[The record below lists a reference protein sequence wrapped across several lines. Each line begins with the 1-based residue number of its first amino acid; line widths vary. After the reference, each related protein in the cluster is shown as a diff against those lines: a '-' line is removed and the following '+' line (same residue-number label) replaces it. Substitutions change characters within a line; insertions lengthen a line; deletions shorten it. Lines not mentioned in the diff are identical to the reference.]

1 MLLGLCTAVLA
12 IPAQDRYIQACTL
25 YLAYIGYVHTPYT
38 GLHTLYVHIP
48 CIQALS
54 GYGQDRPYTGL
65 QTLESKPGSGHV
77 HTGPGQACSG
87 PAYHWRYRDPRTGLD
102 TVANP
107 RTDQWFVSAGGRM
120 RAAAGAH
127 YACACVYRRPH
138 ARGRYE
144 GHEVIS
150 LPHPL
155 PVSHGYI
162 QW

>member
-1 MLLGLCTAVLA
+1 M
-12 IPAQDRYIQACTL
+12 
-25 YLAYIGYVHTPYT
+25 YT
-38 GLHTLYVHIP
+38 GPVHRPVYPYMHIP

-65 QTLESKPGSGHV
+65 QTLERQPGSGHV
-77 HTGPGQACSG
+77 HTGPERVWPGPLYTGLQYTLSAHAPGPVHTGSGYTRSG

-107 RTDQWFVSAGGRM
+107 RTNQWFVSAGGRM

-155 PVSHGYI
+155 PLSHGYI

>member
-1 MLLGLCTAVLA
+1 M
-12 IPAQDRYIQACTL
+12 
-25 YLAYIGYVHTPYT
+25 
-38 GLHTLYVHIP
+38 

-65 QTLESKPGSGHV
+65 YIHSQPMLYGLYT
-77 HTGPGQACSG
+77 QALPR
-87 PAYHWRYRDPRTGLD
+87 PAHHWRYRDPRTGLD

-107 RTDQWFVSAGGRM
+107 RTNQWFVSAGGRM

-155 PVSHGYI
+155 PLSHGYI

>member
-1 MLLGLCTAVLA
+1 MTLG
-12 IPAQDRYIQACTL
+12 IR
-25 YLAYIGYVHTPYT
+25 G
-38 GLHTLYVHIP
+38 
-48 CIQALS
+48 LS
-54 GYGQDRPYTGL
+54 GYGWTGHIPACNIHSQPMLYGLYTQALPRPA
-65 QTLESKPGSGHV
+65 H
-77 HTGPGQACSG
+77 
-87 PAYHWRYRDPRTGLD
+87 HWRYRDPRTGLD

-107 RTDQWFVSAGGRM
+107 RTNQWFVSAGGRM

-150 LPHPL
+150 LPLPL